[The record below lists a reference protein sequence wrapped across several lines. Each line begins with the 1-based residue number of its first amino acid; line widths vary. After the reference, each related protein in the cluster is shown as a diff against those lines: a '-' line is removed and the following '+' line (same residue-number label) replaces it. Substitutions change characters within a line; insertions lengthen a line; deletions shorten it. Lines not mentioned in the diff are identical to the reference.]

1 MKTAVMRS
9 IVIRGGLLLTMSV
22 VSRGASICD
31 LNQDGTVNVVD
42 VQLMTNMVIGTASC
56 NSSVIGAGVCSQA
69 ARTVVL
75 NAALGG
81 GCHSVTLNWTASS
94 SAGVTGYN
102 VYRST
107 TSGSGFTKVTSSAVS
122 GTNFTDTTV
131 APGVTYYYVATA
143 VDGSGNESGFSSQ
156 IMAAVPGSPS

>member
-1 MKTAVMRS
+1 MKTAVIRS
-9 IVIRGGLLLTMSV
+9 VAVRGGLLLLMSMI
-22 VSRGASICD
+22 SRGASICD

-42 VQLMTNMVIGTASC
+42 VQLITNMVIGTASC
-56 NSSVIGAGVCSQA
+56 NASVIGAGICNQT

-81 GCHSVTLNWTASS
+81 GCHFVTLNWTASS
-94 SAGVTGYN
+94 SSGVTGYN

-107 TSGSGFTKVTSSAVS
+107 TSGGGYTKVNSSAVT
-122 GTNFTDTTV
+122 GTNFTDTTI

-143 VDGSGNESGFSSQ
+143 VDGSGNESAFSSE
-156 IMAAVPGSPS
+156 ITAAVPGSPS